1 MLESTRLAYLEAMG
15 VVGWVPRQPLANA
28 AWRLPPLMPEWED
41 EPDAHTQAPAPP
53 PPEQRVA
60 IRPAPQSTGNNA
72 GSALEQT
79 RARIAGAD
87 TPRQQAQP
95 APAAEAPAPSR
106 EEPVKAE
113 PLESFYLQLWQAGSC
128 AL

>member
-41 EPDAHTQAPAPP
+41 EPDAHTQAPESSL
-53 PPEQRVA
+53 PEQRIV
-60 IRPAPQSTGNNA
+60 IPGRSRPAITP
-72 GSALEQT
+72 
-79 RARIAGAD
+79 ARPWSRSVRVSPVPI
-87 TPRQQAQP
+87 PRQQAQP

-106 EEPVKAE
+106 RS
-113 PLESFYLQLWQAGSC
+113 L
-128 AL
+128 